1 MFGSIGITEILIIAA
16 MALIFLGPEKFPEVA
31 KMAARFVRD
40 VRGYM
45 QEAQNEITKEFRP
58 VQDELKK
65 ISKADTEAYFDRLAD
80 LAEEDDD
87 TEIVPEPDPTDW
99 YEMNDPK
106 NRAKVEKAPEPE
118 GAVPFDPMDRNA
130 PPPAEEDSATSTPQ
144 RLDG

>member
-1 MFGSIGITEILIIAA
+1 MFGSIGITEILIISAL
-16 MALIFLGPEKFPEVA
+16 ALIFLGPEKFPEVA

-45 QEAQNEITKEFRP
+45 QEAQTEITRELRP
-58 VQDELKK
+58 VKDELKS
-65 ISKADTEAYFDRLAD
+65 ISKADTEAYFEKLAD
-80 LAEEDDD
+80 LADNDED

-106 NRAKVEKAPEPE
+106 NRDKVPKAPEPE
-118 GAVPFDPMDRNA
+118 GAVPFDPLDRR
-130 PPPAEEDSATSTPQ
+130 PDTSEDEPASDVPE

>member
-16 MALIFLGPEKFPEVA
+16 LALIFLGPEKFPEVA

-40 VRGYM
+40 VRGYV
-45 QEAQNEITKEFRP
+45 QEAQNEITKELRP

-65 ISKADTEAYFDRLAD
+65 ISKTDTEAYFNKLAD
-80 LAEEDDD
+80 LAEEDED
-87 TEIVPEPDPTDW
+87 TEILPEPDPTDW

-106 NRAKVEKAPEPE
+106 NREKTPEAPKPE
-118 GAVPFDPMDRNA
+118 GAVPFDPSDQKRETPHEQSA
-130 PPPAEEDSATSTPQ
+130 PNVPE